1 MDEEL
6 DVIKVDMVSE
16 SLDAVEAADADADE
30 DLLSVEDELDDDGLD
45 DGTEEKT
52 NAAPRR
58 TIPVVRPGKKYSAKD
73 FNEGNY
79 VVYPT
84 HGVGLV
90 EGVEEITVGGQP
102 LELIKITFPQERLSV
117 RLPVQKINEM
127 GLRPVSSSN
136 EMQSALAAL
145 SKKKRVGRKMWSRR
159 AQEYEAKINS
169 GDPVSVAEVVRDLFR
184 RSSAAEQSFSERQLY
199 KSALERFS
207 RELAAVRKIDEESAI
222 KEVEDILEIAAA

>member
-6 DVIKVDMVSE
+6 DVVKVDLVSNPLE
-16 SLDAVEAADADADE
+16 DVDGDLDDALHVDE
-30 DLLSVEDELDDDGLD
+30 DDLEDGAL
-45 DGTEEKT
+45 EESSEDKPAT
-52 NAAPRR
+52 APRR
-58 TIPVVRPGKKYSAKD
+58 AQALRPGKKYRVED
-73 FNEGNY
+73 FTEGHY

-84 HGVGLV
+84 HGVGRV
-90 EGVEEITVGGQP
+90 EGIEEVSVAGQT

-117 RLPVQKINEM
+117 RLPIQKINDM

-145 SKKKRVGRKMWSRR
+145 SKKKRVGRKMWARR

-169 GDPVSVAEVVRDLFR
+169 GDPVAVAEVVRDLFR
-184 RSSAAEQSFSERQLY
+184 RSTASEQSFSERQLY

-207 RELAAVRKIDEESAI
+207 RELAAVRDIDEESAI
-222 KEVEDILEIAAA
+222 KEVEDILEVAAA